1 MSTTPTRQA
10 CVVNAGF
17 TRGSGRKTEWRNL
30 QDIVVELPESELGSK
45 AFRDELRK
53 HAPSGFVLSSYA
65 LIRSIDVPDK
75 KDQSWQLFG
84 DTLYAADGTR
94 IAEAINHR
102 YAKLIESALD
112 MSAEIA
118 SLNERLAKPVDL
130 ILYCPSCGLQHI
142 DKPGMSGV
150 FDEHTWTNPPHR
162 SHLCHGCGTI
172 WRPADVPTNGV
183 AEIKT
188 CGKADTWPV
197 NADEIRAQA
206 AGSEARTTMKT
217 CGKPFAPG
225 QRWAFCGETD
235 MGQTAPVQCVECDPK
250 YGFML
255 RGATPEQADAQAK
268 KVAEALDRYKA
279 AGYSGRL
286 QDY

>member
-30 QDIVVELPESELGSK
+30 QDIVIALPESELGSK

-53 HAPSGFVLSSYA
+53 HAPSGFVLAGYSF
-65 LIRSIDVPDK
+65 IRSIDVPDK
-75 KDQSWQLFG
+75 KKQTWLLFG

-112 MSAEIA
+112 MAAEIA

-142 DKPGMSGV
+142 DKPERDSHV
-150 FDEHTWTNPPHR
+150 PCRHCDAVPAAPCHDWCKAWTNPPHR
-162 SHLCHGCGTI
+162 SHLCHGCETI

-183 AEIKT
+183 AKIET
-188 CGKADTWPV
+188 AGKNDSWQV
-197 NADEIRAQA
+197 
-206 AGSEARTTMKT
+206 
-217 CGKPFAPG
+217 KP
-225 QRWAFCGETD
+225 
-235 MGQTAPVQCVECDPK
+235 
-250 YGFML
+250 
-255 RGATPEQADAQAK
+255 
-268 KVAEALDRYKA
+268 
-279 AGYSGRL
+279 
-286 QDY
+286 